1 MRHRSNGVEPLFG
14 CVRKSSESARGYR
27 TGLSRRL
34 RDAETNSSHA
44 GLGNLRG
51 GYLMEII
58 GCSLGMCGCRK
69 NGAAVTLENP
79 QPGGNMGGILF
90 PSFRA

>member
-1 MRHRSNGVEPLFG
+1 MASQG
-14 CVRKSSESARGYR
+14 ARGQS
-27 TGLSRRL
+27 SRQ
-34 RDAETNSSHA
+34 D
-44 GLGNLRG
+44 LGNLPG
-51 GYLMEII
+51 GFLMEII